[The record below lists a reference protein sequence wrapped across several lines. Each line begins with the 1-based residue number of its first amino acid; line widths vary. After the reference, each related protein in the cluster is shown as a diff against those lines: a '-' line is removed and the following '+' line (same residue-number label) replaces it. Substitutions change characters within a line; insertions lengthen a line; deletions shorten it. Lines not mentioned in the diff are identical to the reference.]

1 MNFLCVVCLLIFSLS
16 FTNYVSAS
24 EEDKPLTGQHEHTF
38 EAEIVKT
45 VRLGYLLYL
54 PKDYGADARKKYPM
68 ILFLHGMG
76 ERGDDLDR
84 VKAHGIPK
92 IAEQKKD
99 FPFIAVSPQCPEF
112 SWWTSELEALN
123 ALLDEIVDSYAV
135 DTDRI
140 YLTGLS
146 MGGFGAWSLAMKYP
160 DRFAAIAPICGGGD
174 PEKAEV
180 LKDIP
185 VWVFHGAK
193 DETVPLERS
202 EEMVEALKA
211 CGGNVKFT
219 VYPDAGH
226 DSWTETYDN
235 PELYKWFLKH
245 PHRKSETD
253 CE

>member
-1 MNFLCVVCLLIFSLS
+1 MNFLCAVCLVMFSLYCANS
-16 FTNYVSAS
+16 AFAS
-24 EEDKPLTGQHEHTF
+24 EGDKPSTGQHEHTF

-54 PKDYGADARKKYPM
+54 PKDYGTVPQKKLPL

-76 ERGDDLDR
+76 ERGNNLER
-84 VKAHGIPK
+84 VKVHGIPK
-92 IAEQKKD
+92 IVEQKDD
-99 FPFIAVSPQCPEF
+99 FPFIAVSPQCPGRSF
-112 SWWTSELEALN
+112 WTMELEALN
-123 ALLDEIVDSYAV
+123 ALLDEIIETYAV
-135 DTDRI
+135 DTNRI

-146 MGGFGAWSLAMKYP
+146 MGGFGSWSLAIKYP
-160 DRFAAIAPICGGGD
+160 DRFAAIAPVCGGGE
-174 PEKAEV
+174 PEKVSV

-185 VWVFHGAK
+185 VWVFHGGK
-193 DETVPLERS
+193 DQTVPLKRS
-202 EEMVEALKA
+202 EEMVDALKA

-245 PHRKSETD
+245 SGKK
-253 CE
+253 